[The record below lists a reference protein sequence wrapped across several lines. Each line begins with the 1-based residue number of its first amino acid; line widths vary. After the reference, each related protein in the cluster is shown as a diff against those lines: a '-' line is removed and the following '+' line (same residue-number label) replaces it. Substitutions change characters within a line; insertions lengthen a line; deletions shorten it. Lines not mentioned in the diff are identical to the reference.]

1 VEGVH
6 VFLDHAVVL
15 LDLFD
20 LIGLSS
26 FFGLCNSF
34 GDHTSLSFSLLD
46 DLLLSLVDLI
56 LFLLELEGELNGL
69 VDFSHRYYIVDV
81 INLIMM
87 SHKVGL
93 LKSDSEVLSLL
104 GISKLLVDLI
114 LSQLLALLLIELN
127 IPLLEVLW
135 HVDEQLELFV

>member
-15 LDLFD
+15 LYLFD

-56 LFLLELEGELNGL
+56 LFLLELGGELNDF
-69 VDFSHRYYIVDV
+69 VDFSHLYYILA
-81 INLIMM
+81 NLIMM
-87 SHKVGL
+87 SNKVGL

-135 HVDEQLELFV
+135 HVDEQLELLV